1 MRCSTPVGIGGV
13 SERNGE
19 AMAELTDIA
28 YIKALLTRHGFHFS
42 KKLGQNFLINPAV
55 CPRMAGACGV
65 DGESAALE
73 IGPGVGVLTKEL
85 AKRAKKVVAV
95 ELDDRLPPVLAET
108 LADFHNVTV
117 VEGDVMKLPLDALI
131 KEQCGD
137 MTVHICANL
146 PYYITSPI
154 LMLLL
159 ENRLPVEDITVM
171 VQKEAAE
178 RLCAAPGTRAC
189 GAVSL
194 AVQYYAEPTRLFSVS
209 RGSFLPAPNVDSAV
223 IRLAVRKEPPVAVGD
238 EKRLF
243 ALIRAAFGQRRK
255 ALINALCT
263 AGYTKEEN
271 LAALERAGI
280 PPTARAEQLTL
291 AQFAALADAYA

>member
-55 CPRMAGACGV
+55 CPRMAQACGV

-85 AKRAKKVVAV
+85 AKRAAKVVAI

-137 MTVHICANL
+137 MPVHICANL
-146 PYYITSPI
+146 PYYIT
-154 LMLLL
+154 
-159 ENRLPVEDITVM
+159 
-171 VQKEAAE
+171 
-178 RLCAAPGTRAC
+178 
-189 GAVSL
+189 
-194 AVQYYAEPTRLFSVS
+194 
-209 RGSFLPAPNVDSAV
+209 
-223 IRLAVRKEPPVAVGD
+223 
-238 EKRLF
+238 
-243 ALIRAAFGQRRK
+243 
-255 ALINALCT
+255 
-263 AGYTKEEN
+263 
-271 LAALERAGI
+271 
-280 PPTARAEQLTL
+280 
-291 AQFAALADAYA
+291 